1 MQTLT
6 QPTLLLKPFAESGDK
21 NTIPVTNTDASNPQ
35 LADLT
40 NGFPQITSET
50 PANNGLPPERK
61 DFNGLGYLTTTY
73 DYFAQAGGTYTF
85 NQTVSDAIGG
95 YPEGA
100 RLWYTP
106 SSGETMIVRSLIQN
120 NTYNFNTDPS
130 YIDGVKWK
138 VDTPTLDGNNTW
150 TGTNTFSTSTG
161 LQAKEPIMTPKNNDL
176 DGGDIIFKGATND
189 PLVNYDFHV
198 DRNNGKMRIWGYD
211 SNGNIVV
218 PFNIDILNNRA
229 VASASDSS
237 DSVVITSSI
246 LKGIDGYVKFGN
258 GIIIQW
264 GRHTSVTEGIQT
276 VNFSTPFT
284 STNYTVSL
292 LIATNNSSVPL
303 RIDTKNTTN
312 FTFARYGAGVGANT
326 ITDWLAIGY

>member
-1 MQTLT
+1 METLT

-95 YPEGA
+95 YPEGS

-138 VDTPTLDGNNTW
+138 VDTPTLDGNNIW
-150 TGTNTFSTSTG
+150 TGTNTFSEDVTFSNNVTFSDDVSLGSNATATTQAITDNST
-161 LQAKEPIMTPKNNDL
+161 K
-176 DGGDIIFKGATND
+176 
-189 PLVNYDFHV
+189 
-198 DRNNGKMRIWGYD
+198 
-211 SNGNIVV
+211 
-218 PFNIDILNNRA
+218 ILNAQWFRKA
-229 VASASDSS
+229 ICTLSVAHLTAYE
-237 DSVVITSSI
+237 T
-246 LKGIDGYVKFGN
+246 
-258 GIIIQW
+258 
-264 GRHTSVTEGIQT
+264 
-276 VNFSTPFT
+276 
-284 STNYTVSL
+284 
-292 LIATNNSSVPL
+292 IATNISSYIAP
-303 RIDTKNTTN
+303 IDGFIDVVIGATYQWNVYINAVEIQKQVRWSGDSTTTTHVFIPVLKGDVLTWYIN
-312 FTFARYGAGVGANT
+312 DGAFYGGTMYRN
-326 ITDWLAIGY
+326 Y